1 MKLCFNVPASKI
13 KMKNALFHRGDSFWE
28 QTSLPLGNG
37 TMGISVFGDVKKDI
51 LYFNNKTVWRGG
63 PSPKRPDYNGGN
75 VTEPD
80 ADGKLPRD
88 YYKEIKEAFLN
99 GENEKAHGLCEKL
112 IGSDNGDAYGA
123 YIYRGKVKFQFSDIL
138 YFKDYSRVLD
148 MENAVCTVSYKAKLL
163 NGKTVTDSR
172 KYFVSYPDNASGI
185 EFKRDGGVLSF
196 GLEFCESDA
205 IESRFEYSDG
215 ILTIYSTVLD
225 NSLKCITAVKI
236 ITDGKIFASGRTVKL
251 SGGTYVSF
259 IAAEETDYIDTY
271 PDYRKKD
278 FNEADIANQL
288 CQKVKNLAVKGTDKI
303 YNDHSADFSRIFNRV
318 SLCLNGDSDKTADA
332 LIKNYGKDAQS
343 DRKAEELLYGFGR
356 YLLISSS
363 RETDILPANL
373 QGIWN
378 CSNAPK
384 WSSDFHLNINL
395 QMNYWHAFS
404 GNISECAVPLI
415 RYIKALCEPGRV
427 TAKYYTDEK
436 CGNGEN
442 NGFLFHTQ
450 NTPFGWT
457 CPGWDFNWG
466 WSPAAVPWILHNCFE
481 YYEYT
486 TDLDVLKN
494 DIYPMLRETAEYFSR
509 LLVKSGERLVTYPC
523 FSPEHGP
530 RTMGNT
536 YEQALIWQ
544 LYDDAV
550 KSAKA
555 ISCDSDLCEKWL
567 DIQSKLKPYE
577 IGEDG
582 QIKEWY
588 HERKLGEIG
597 QKNHRHMSHLLG
609 LFPCNVMNKEK
620 DPELI
625 KAAIVSMNDRGDKST
640 GWSMGQKINS
650 WARTGDG
657 DRAHKLILDLFKNGI
672 FPNFF
677 DYQPPFQID
686 GNFGYTAGVN
696 EMLMQS
702 HCGYIELLPALPSAW
717 KNGEVKGIVARGNFT
732 VSEKW
737 ENGKLKFAEIY
748 SNCGGDLNLAYFG
761 GNFEAA
767 LPDGKIY
774 NSVSNKLVL
783 PTNKG
788 DRIKIT
794 L

>member
-37 TMGISVFGDVKKDI
+37 TMGISVFGDVKKDTV
-51 LYFNNKTVWRGG
+51 YFNNKTVWRGG

-75 VTEPD
+75 ITEPD

-99 GENEKAHGLCEKL
+99 GENEKAHALCDKL
-112 IGSDNGDAYGA
+112 IGSDNTDAYGA
-123 YIYRGKVKFQFSDIL
+123 YICRGKVKFQFSDIL

-148 MENAVCTVSYKAKLL
+148 MENAVCTVSYNAKLL

-172 KYFVSYPDNASGI
+172 KYFVSYPDNASVI
-185 EFKRDGGVLSF
+185 EFKREGGTLSF
-196 GLEFCESDA
+196 QLEFCENDA

-225 NSLKCITAVKI
+225 NSLQCITAVKI
-236 ITDGKIFASGRTVKL
+236 ITDGKTLADGRTVKF
-251 SGGTYVSF
+251 SGGTYASF

-278 FNEADIANQL
+278 FNEADIVNQL
-288 CQKVKNLAVKGTDKI
+288 CQKVKNLAAKGTDKI

-318 SLCLNGDSDKTADA
+318 ALSLNGDSEKTADA

-363 RETDILPANL
+363 RETDVLPANL

-415 RYIKALCEPGRV
+415 RYIKSLREPGRV
-427 TAKYYTDEK
+427 TAKYYTDEN

-466 WSPAAVPWILHNCFE
+466 WSPAAVPWILHNCYE

-486 TDLDVLKN
+486 TDLNVLRD
-494 DIYPMLRETAEYFSR
+494 DIYPMLRETAEYFGR

-550 KSAKA
+550 KSAEA
-555 ISCDSDLCEKWL
+555 LSCDSDLCEKWL
-567 DIQSKLKPYE
+567 SIQSQLKPYE

-588 HERKLGEIG
+588 HERNLGEIG

-620 DPELI
+620 NPELI

-657 DRAHKLILDLFKNGI
+657 DRAHKLISDLFKNGI

-677 DYQPPFQID
+677 DYHPPFQID

-696 EMLMQS
+696 EMLVQS

-717 KNGEVKGIVARGNFT
+717 KNGEIKGIVARGNFT

-737 ENGKLKFAEIY
+737 ENGKLIYAEIY

-761 GNFEAA
+761 GNFVAA
-767 LPDGKIY
+767 LPDGKKY

-783 PTNKG
+783 PTNIG
-788 DRIKIT
+788 DRITVT

>member
-13 KMKNALFHRGDSFWE
+13 KMKNAILHRGERFWE

-75 VTEPD
+75 LTEPD
-80 ADGKLPRD
+80 SDGKLPRD

-99 GENEKAHGLCEKL
+99 GENEKAHKLCNNL
-112 IGSDNGDAYGA
+112 LGSGDMAAYGA
-123 YIYRGKVKFQFSDIL
+123 YICRGKVSFNFGNIL
-138 YFKDYSRVLD
+138 YFKDYFRVLD
-148 MENAVCTVSYKAKLL
+148 MENAVCNVTYKAKLL

-172 KYFVSYPDNASGI
+172 KYFVSYPDNAAVI
-185 EFKRDGGVLSF
+185 EFKREGGALSF

-205 IESRFEYSDG
+205 IESRFEYADS
-215 ILTIYSTVLD
+215 ILTVYSTVSD
-225 NSLKCITAVKI
+225 NSLKCITAIKI
-236 ITDGKIFASGRTVKL
+236 ITDGKIFASGRTVKI
-251 SGGTYVSF
+251 SDGTYASF
-259 IAAEETDYIDTY
+259 ISAEETDYEDTY

-278 FNEADIANQL
+278 FNETVIANKL
-288 CQKVKNLAVKGTDKI
+288 CEKVKNLAVKGTDKI

-318 SLCLNGDSDKTADA
+318 SLNLGGDSEKCSDA

-363 RETDILPANL
+363 RETDVLPANL

-378 CSNAPK
+378 CSNSPK

-415 RYIKALCEPGRV
+415 RYIKSLREPGRV
-427 TAKYYTDEK
+427 TAKYYTDEN

-494 DIYPMLRETAEYFSR
+494 EIYPMLRETAEYFSR

-555 ISCDSDLCEKWL
+555 LSCDNDLCEKWL

-588 HERKLGEIG
+588 HETKLGEIG

-609 LFPCNVMNKEK
+609 LFPCNAMNKEK

-625 KAAIVSMNDRGDKST
+625 SAAIVSMNDRGDKST

-657 DRAHKLILDLFKNGI
+657 DRAHKLISDLFKNGI
-672 FPNFF
+672 YPNFF
-677 DYQPPFQID
+677 DYHPPFQID

-696 EMLMQS
+696 EMLVQS
-702 HCGYIELLPALPSAW
+702 HCGYIELLPALPSVW
-717 KNGEVKGIVARGNFT
+717 KNGEVNGIVARGNFT

-737 ENGKLKFAEIY
+737 ENGKLKYAEIY

-761 GNFEAA
+761 GNFEAK

-774 NSVSNKLVL
+774 NSVSNRLVL

-788 DRIKIT
+788 DRIEIT

>member
-13 KMKNALFHRGDSFWE
+13 KMKNALLHRGERFWE

-37 TMGISVFGDVKKDI
+37 TVGLSVFGDVKKDI
-51 LYFNNKTVWRGG
+51 VYFNNKTVWRGG
-63 PSPKRPDYNGGN
+63 PSKTRPDYNGGN
-75 VTEPD
+75 LTEPD
-80 ADGKLPRD
+80 SDGKLPRD
-88 YYKEIKEAFLN
+88 YYKEIKEAFLS
-99 GENEKAHGLCEKL
+99 GENEKAHKLCDKL
-112 IGSDNGDAYGA
+112 IGSDDMAAYGA
-123 YIYRGKVKFQFSDIL
+123 YICRGKVNFNFGDIL
-138 YFKDYSRVLD
+138 YYKDYSRVLD

-163 NGKTVTDSR
+163 NGKSVTDNR
-172 KYFVSYPDNASGI
+172 KYFVSYPDGASVI
-185 EFKRDGGVLSF
+185 EFKREGGSLSF
-196 GLEFCESDA
+196 GLEFCESDVM
-205 IESRFEYSDG
+205 ESRFEYSDG
-215 ILTIYSTVLD
+215 VLTVFSTVSD
-225 NSLKCITAVKI
+225 NGLKCITAIKI
-236 ITDGKIFASGRTVKL
+236 ITDGKIVSEGRTVKI
-251 SGGTYVSF
+251 SGGTYASF
-259 IAAEETDYIDTY
+259 ISAEETDYEDTY

-278 FNEADIANQL
+278 FNEPDQAKELNKKVNVL
-288 CQKVKNLAVKGTDKI
+288 SQKGIDKI
-303 YNDHSADFSRIFNRV
+303 YTDHSADFSRIFNRV
-318 SLCLNGDSDKTADA
+318 SLNLGGESEKCADS

-363 RETDILPANL
+363 RETDVLPANL

-378 CSNAPK
+378 CSNSPK

-415 RYIKALCEPGRV
+415 RYIKSLREPGRV
-427 TAKYYTDEK
+427 TAKYYIDEN

-466 WSPAAVPWILHNCFE
+466 WSPAAVPWILHNCYE

-494 DIYPMLRETAEYFSR
+494 DIYPMLKETAEYFGR
-509 LLVKSGERLVTYPC
+509 LLVNSGDRLVTYPC

-530 RTMGNT
+530 RTIGNT

-550 KSAKA
+550 KSAEA
-555 ISCDSDLCEKWL
+555 LSCDDDLCEKWL

-588 HERKLGEIG
+588 HETKLGEIG

-625 KAAIVSMNDRGDKST
+625 EAAIVSMNDRGDKST

-657 DRAHKLILDLFKNGI
+657 DRAHKLISDLFKNGI
-672 FPNFF
+672 YPNFF
-677 DYQPPFQID
+677 DYHPPFQID

-696 EMLMQS
+696 EMLVQS

-717 KNGEVKGIVARGNFT
+717 KNGEIKGIVARGNFT

-761 GNFEAA
+761 GNFEAK

-788 DRIKIT
+788 DRIRIT

>member
-1 MKLCFNVPASKI
+1 
-13 KMKNALFHRGDSFWE
+13 MKNAILHRGERFWE

-75 VTEPD
+75 LTEPD
-80 ADGKLPRD
+80 SDGKLPRD

-99 GENEKAHGLCEKL
+99 GENEKAHKLCDNL
-112 IGSDNGDAYGA
+112 LGSGDMTAYGA
-123 YIYRGKVKFQFSDIL
+123 YICRGKVSFNFGNIL

-148 MENAVCTVSYKAKLL
+148 MENAVCTVSYKAKLK

-172 KYFVSYPDNASGI
+172 KYFVSYPDGASVI
-185 EFKRDGGVLSF
+185 EFKREGGSLSF
-196 GLEFCESDA
+196 GLEFCENNA
-205 IESRFEYSDG
+205 VESRFEYADS
-215 ILTIYSTVLD
+215 ILTVYSTVSD
-225 NSLKCITAVKI
+225 NSLKCITAIKI
-236 ITDGKIFASGRTVKL
+236 ITDGKIFASGRTVKI
-251 SGGTYVSF
+251 SGGTYASF
-259 IAAEETDYIDTY
+259 ISAEETDYEDTY

-278 FNEADIANQL
+278 FNETDIANKL
-288 CQKVKNLAVKGTDKI
+288 CEKVKNLAVKGTDKI

-318 SLCLNGDSDKTADA
+318 SLNLGGDSEKCADA
-332 LIKNYGKDAQS
+332 LIKNYGKDTQS

-363 RETDILPANL
+363 RETDVLPANL

-378 CSNAPK
+378 CSNSPK

-415 RYIKALCEPGRV
+415 RYINSLREPGRV
-427 TAKYYTDEK
+427 TAKYYTDEN

-494 DIYPMLRETAEYFSR
+494 EIYPMLRETAEYFSR

-555 ISCDSDLCEKWL
+555 LSCDSDLCEKWL
-567 DIQSKLKPYE
+567 TIQSQLKPYE

-588 HERKLGEIG
+588 HETKLGEIG

-609 LFPCNVMNKEK
+609 LFPCNAMNKEK

-625 KAAIVSMNDRGDKST
+625 SAAIVSMNDRGDKST

-657 DRAHKLILDLFKNGI
+657 DRAHKLISDLFKNGI
-672 FPNFF
+672 YPNFF
-677 DYQPPFQID
+677 DYHPPFQID

-696 EMLMQS
+696 EMLLQS

-717 KNGEVKGIVARGNFT
+717 KNGEIKGIVARGNFT

-737 ENGKLKFAEIY
+737 ENGKLKYAEIY
-748 SNCGGDLNLAYFG
+748 SNCGGDLTLAYFG
-761 GNFEAA
+761 GNFEAK

-788 DRIKIT
+788 DRITVTI
-794 L
+794 

>member
-13 KMKNALFHRGDSFWE
+13 KLKNALFHKGDSFWE

-51 LYFNNKTVWRGG
+51 LYFNNKTLWRGG

-75 VTEPD
+75 ITEPD
-80 ADGKLPRD
+80 SNGKMPRD
-88 YYKEIKEAFLN
+88 YYKEIGAAFQN
-99 GENEKAHGLCEKL
+99 GEDGKAGELCEKL
-112 IGSDNGDAYGA
+112 VGSDNQDAYGA
-123 YIYRGKVKFQFSDIL
+123 YICRGRVNLKFSDIL
-138 YFKDYSRVLD
+138 YFKDYSRTLD
-148 MENAVCTVSYKAKLL
+148 MENAVCTVAYKAKLL
-163 NGKTVTDSR
+163 NGKTVKDSR
-172 KYFVSYPDNASGI
+172 KYFVSYPDNASVI
-185 EFKRDGGVLSF
+185 EFKREGASLSF
-196 GLEFCESDA
+196 ELELCKNDA
-205 IESRFEYSDG
+205 LESRFEYSDG
-215 ILTIYSTVLD
+215 ILTIYSAVTD
-225 NSLKCITAVKI
+225 NSLKCITSVKI
-236 ITDGKIFASGRTVKL
+236 ITDGKILADGRTVNF
-251 SGGTYVSF
+251 SGGTFVSF
-259 IAAEETDYIDTY
+259 ITAEETDYTDTY

-278 FNEADIANQL
+278 FNESDIASQL
-288 CQKVKNLAVKGTDKI
+288 RRKVKNLAVKGTDKI

-318 SLCLNGDSDKTADA
+318 SLSLNSAGEETADA

-363 RETDILPANL
+363 RETDALPANL

-404 GNISECAVPLI
+404 GNISECAIPLI

-427 TAKYYTDEK
+427 TAQCYTGADGK
-436 CGNGEN
+436 

-457 CPGWDFNWG
+457 CPGWKFDWG

-486 TDLDVLKN
+486 TDLKVLKD
-494 DIYPMLRETAEYFSR
+494 DIYPMLRETAEYFSA
-509 LLVKSGERLVTYPC
+509 LLVKNGERLVTYPC
-523 FSPEHGP
+523 YSPEHGP

-536 YEQALIWQ
+536 YEQALLWQ

-555 ISCDSDLCEKWL
+555 LCADGDLCEKWL
-567 DIQSKLKPYE
+567 NIQSQLKPYE

-588 HERKLGEIG
+588 HETKLGEIG

-620 DPELI
+620 DPKLI
-625 KAAIVSMNDRGDKST
+625 EAAIVSMNHRGDKST

-657 DRAHKLILDLFKNGI
+657 DRAHKLISDLFKNGI

-677 DYQPPFQID
+677 DYHPPFQID

-696 EMLMQS
+696 EMLLQS

-717 KNGEVKGIVARGNFT
+717 KNGEIKGIVARGNFT

-737 ENGKLKFAEIY
+737 ENGRLTYAEIY

-761 GNFEAA
+761 GNFEAT
-767 LPDGKIY
+767 LPDGKVY
-774 NSVSNKLVL
+774 NSVNNKLVL
-783 PTNKG
+783 PTNIG
-788 DRIKIT
+788 DRITVT